1 MFLVPASVRAHGDSP
16 DVAVWGSA
24 ALIIG
29 LAAAYALGACRIWRS
44 GLSRGVH
51 AWQVACFGLGG
62 AALAVALLGPIESL
76 AERSFAAH
84 MGQHMLLIAVAAP
97 LLVVGAPIA
106 VFGALLSS
114 TSLKAIARGSAPAIV
129 GRPLLAFA
137 LHAAFVWAWHAPA
150 LFEAALRSEALHLLE
165 HITLLASA
173 LYFWWSLLHAG
184 RARAG
189 GFGTS
194 ALLAL
199 ATMMHTG
206 FLGALITF
214 ARRPLYAVYVQPGV
228 DALAD
233 QQLAGLL
240 MWIPGALVYL
250 VAGLVLIGAWLG
262 RAQRSTRAAPASVAR

>member
-1 MFLVPASVRAHGDSP
+1 MAARAHGDAP

-24 ALIIG
+24 GLILG
-29 LAAAYALGACRIWRS
+29 LAMAYSLGVTRLWRS
-44 GLSRGVH
+44 GRGRGVH
-51 AWQVACFGLGG
+51 VWQAVCFGLGI
-62 AALAVALLGPIESL
+62 AALVVALFGPIEAL

-106 VFGALLSS
+106 VFGALFSS
-114 TSLKAIARGSAPAIV
+114 KARKAIARGSAPAIV

-137 LHAAFVWAWHAPA
+137 VHGAVVWGWHAPV

-165 HITLLASA
+165 HVTLLASA
-173 LYFWWSLLHAG
+173 LYFWWSLLYAG

-250 VAGLVLIGAWLG
+250 VAGLVLIGAWLR
-262 RAQRSTRAAPASVAR
+262 RARRSATVSPVPVAR